1 MKGAIVALQW
11 ANRMHGFDSESP
23 CIGDPALVAEPV
35 HRAAQ
40 MKTNDAGLAR
50 MNELGKLIL
59 ADKNYLKFPNLRPK
73 DAATLILVDRAGPV
87 PKVLLGKR
95 HHGHKFMPGKYVFPG
110 GGLEPDGQARAGC
123 AWPRPPRRSTPDA
136 GGETPERRQ
145 GARARARGDPRDRG
159 GNRPHPGRA
168 QGLAATMP
176 DGHWAMFAQAR
187 ILPDLGAV
195 HFIAR
200 AITPPRRPK
209 RFDARFFAVD
219 ASAIAHRI
227 DGIIGPDAELVDL
240 VWMPI
245 AEARQLDMPTITGV
259 VLEELE
265 MRVAEGF
272 GHDLP
277 VPFYQMRHRRFV
289 RELL

>member
-1 MKGAIVALQW
+1 
-11 ANRMHGFDSESP
+11 
-23 CIGDPALVAEPV
+23 
-35 HRAAQ
+35 
-40 MKTNDAGLAR
+40 MKTNEAGLAR

-59 ADKNYLKFPNLRPK
+59 GDKNYFKLPNLRPK
-73 DAATLILVDRAGPV
+73 DAATLIVVDRAGPV

-110 GGLEPDGQARAGC
+110 GGLEPADKRVPVARGLDPHAEASLMREVKHPSPVKARAL
-123 AWPRPPRRSTPDA
+123 ALAAIR
-136 GGETPERRQ
+136 ETAEET
-145 GARARARGDPRDRG
+145 GLILGV
-159 GNRPHPGRA
+159 PGP
-168 QGLAATMP
+168 AATMP
-176 DGHWAMFAQAR
+176 DGHWAMFTKAR
-187 ILPDLGAV
+187 ILPDLSAV

-245 AEARQLDMPTITGV
+245 AEARQLDMPVITGV

-265 MRVAEGF
+265 MRVAQGF

-277 VPFYQMRHRRFV
+277 VPFYQMRNRRFV